1 VIRYVLPVPPLCS
14 PFLCLS
20 PVRSPLL
27 SFFTVCSSSVE
38 VPIVLHSQTLSL
50 SLSLS
55 TDPSYNN
62 LLLFFALIP
71 SACSWASRIRYC
83 ACGCVNHFENCRQ
96 SEVRLQLAIL
106 LASFFSQSFLLRLK
120 SLLQCDLRRFK
131 NDSERDCESVLL
143 TPPIFIRFVSVT
155 GRSKLA
161 AGSHCCSEITGQR
174 VNGEKGW
181 SDQRSSIGSGDQQR
195 LRQLF
200 SLPLLGGNASRHS
213 TGPEIPAPAEK
224 TVTVFTP

>member
-1 VIRYVLPVPPLCS
+1 MWLWQFRKLSAERGSSAISDSCSVFFPP
-14 PFLCLS
+14 
-20 PVRSPLL
+20 
-27 SFFTVCSSSVE
+27 
-38 VPIVLHSQTLSL
+38 
-50 SLSLS
+50 
-55 TDPSYNN
+55 
-62 LLLFFALIP
+62 
-71 SACSWASRIRYC
+71 
-83 ACGCVNHFENCRQ
+83 NHFFSGSKVSSNVTFAVFEN
-96 SEVRLQLAIL
+96 
-106 LASFFSQSFLLRLK
+106 
-120 SLLQCDLRRFK
+120 
-131 NDSERDCESVLL
+131 NSERDCESVLL